1 VIAYYQSV
9 FAGFADLGSGAMVNP
24 GGRMARRRIN
34 QAPIVR
40 SFAER
45 LRQARTARNMTQAD
59 LGEKAGVPA
68 SYVSDLEQAKAAPG
82 IDLVARLAEA
92 LGTTVADLL
101 GAVVPPGDPREAIRD
116 VLNGLLKDA
125 DPDVLAALN
134 SLLPLLRELTTR
146 RD

>member
-1 VIAYYQSV
+1 
-9 FAGFADLGSGAMVNP
+9 
-24 GGRMARRRIN
+24 MARRRIN

-45 LRQARTARNMTQAD
+45 LRHARTARNMTQAE

-68 SYVSDLEQAKAAPG
+68 SYISDLEQAKAAPG

-101 GAVVPPGDPREAIRD
+101 AGTAEPVGDTREAIRT

-125 DPDVLAALN
+125 DPEILAALN
-134 SLLPLLRELTTR
+134 ALLPLLRELSTR